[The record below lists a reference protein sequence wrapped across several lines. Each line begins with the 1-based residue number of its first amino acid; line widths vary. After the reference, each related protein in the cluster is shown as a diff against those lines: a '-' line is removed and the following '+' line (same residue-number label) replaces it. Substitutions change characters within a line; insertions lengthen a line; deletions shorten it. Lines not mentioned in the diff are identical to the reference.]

1 MKVFSRYIFLF
12 LFISACT
19 SQRQTT
25 QQQGTQVI
33 ANLKSHI
40 EYLADDRLEGRRAG
54 TEGERI
60 AREYIAGQFK
70 AAGFEPRGTNDY
82 LQAFDINDGKEVRE
96 NTWLSI
102 NGTTLVTG
110 K

>member
-1 MKVFSRYIFLF
+1 MKVFSRYIFLL

-70 AAGFEPRGTNDY
+70 AAGFDPGAPTITCRLLISMMAKRSEEIPGLVLMEPH
-82 LQAFDINDGKEVRE
+82 
-96 NTWLSI
+96 W
-102 NGTTLVTG
+102 
-110 K
+110 